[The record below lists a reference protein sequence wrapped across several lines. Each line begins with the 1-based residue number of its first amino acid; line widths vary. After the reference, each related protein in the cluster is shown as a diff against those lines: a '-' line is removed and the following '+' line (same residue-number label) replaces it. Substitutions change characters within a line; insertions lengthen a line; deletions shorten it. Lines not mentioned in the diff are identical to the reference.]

1 MDGALGNFPEAGK
14 AARLG
19 KFPGRHAHA
28 RGSRI
33 FRTLGSGRACAAIGA
48 HAPARD
54 SGADRL
60 VHAAAAELAQPGPSP
75 ERAVI
80 SVTRDTAA
88 VLRTKRGAPFPS
100 SPLDLGESI
109 RTVRSGLLINPYPL
123 DDDARGAEPEND
135 LRAFSGR
142 RSFTPSLVKQE
153 YAHALPKWS
162 RPPPSPRASILFS
175 NLLLRSRIHGGQGVK
190 W

>member
-19 KFPGRHAHA
+19 KFPRRHAYA
-28 RGSRI
+28 RGSGI
-33 FRTLGSGRACAAIGA
+33 FRTLGRGRACAAIGA

-60 VHAAAAELAQPGPSP
+60 VHAAAAELVQPGPSP
-75 ERAVI
+75 ERAEI

-100 SPLDLGESI
+100 RPLDLDGSI

-142 RSFTPSLVKQE
+142 RFIPSFVKQ
-153 YAHALPKWS
+153 
-162 RPPPSPRASILFS
+162 
-175 NLLLRSRIHGGQGVK
+175 
-190 W
+190 